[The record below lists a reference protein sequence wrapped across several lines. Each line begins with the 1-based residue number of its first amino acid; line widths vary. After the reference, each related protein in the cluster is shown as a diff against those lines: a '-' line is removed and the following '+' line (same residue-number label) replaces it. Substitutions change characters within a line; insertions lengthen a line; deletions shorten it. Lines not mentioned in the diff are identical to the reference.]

1 MPHSGSRL
9 PSLKKPY
16 ILGINLKILVNA
28 LYTGWMLNLPSL
40 GEQIA
45 ARRKAL
51 GLTQSVLARKAG
63 VGRSTLEALENAR
76 LGELGFAKISNILA
90 AIGLELR
97 IQEAGSLRPTLEE
110 LMDEDRDDQ
119 GLDRQR

>member
-1 MPHSGSRL
+1 M
-9 PSLKKPY
+9 
-16 ILGINLKILVNA
+16 NL
-28 LYTGWMLNLPSL
+28 TSL

-51 GLTQSVLARKAG
+51 GLTQAVLAQKAG

-76 LGELGFAKISNILA
+76 LGELGYAKITNILT

-97 IQEAGSLRPTLEE
+97 LQEVGARRPTLED
-110 LMDEDRDDQ
+110 LLDEDRDAQ
-119 GLDRQR
+119 GLDRQH

>member
-1 MPHSGSRL
+1 M
-9 PSLKKPY
+9 
-16 ILGINLKILVNA
+16 NL
-28 LYTGWMLNLPSL
+28 TSL

-51 GLTQSVLARKAG
+51 GLTQAVLAQKAG

-76 LGELGFAKISNILA
+76 LGELGYAKITNILT

-97 IQEAGSLRPTLEE
+97 LQEVGARRPTLED
-110 LMDEDRDDQ
+110 LLDEDRDDQ

>member
-1 MPHSGSRL
+1 MM
-9 PSLKKPY
+9 
-16 ILGINLKILVNA
+16 NLI
-28 LYTGWMLNLPSL
+28 SL

-51 GLTQSVLARKAG
+51 GMSQATLARKAG

-76 LGELGFAKISNILA
+76 LGELGYAKITNILA
-90 AIGLELR
+90 ALGLELR
-97 IQEAGSLRPTLEE
+97 LQEAASRRPTLED
-110 LMDEDRDDQ
+110 LLDEDRDDQ

>member
-1 MPHSGSRL
+1 M
-9 PSLKKPY
+9 
-16 ILGINLKILVNA
+16 NLI
-28 LYTGWMLNLPSL
+28 SL

-51 GLTQSVLARKAG
+51 GMSQATLARKAG

-76 LGELGFAKISNILA
+76 LGELGYAKITNILA
-90 AIGLELR
+90 ALGLELR
-97 IQEAGSLRPTLEE
+97 LQEAASRRPTLED
-110 LMDEDRDDQ
+110 LLDEDRDDQ